1 MDKTRVLVFASIVA
15 AAMIFGGVLGATA
28 FARGT
33 LTQANAALAATSPS
47 PTPKSNEATAH
58 EAGESAAQ
66 EAAENNGT
74 AHHGAGGR
82 PCGGHSNEDA
92 THEKAET
99 AAQEA
104 AENAACPSPAPA
116 TSSSP

>member
-1 MDKTRVLVFASIVA
+1 MDRKRAIVFASVIA
-15 AAMIFGGVLGATA
+15 AAMLFGGVLGATA
-28 FARGT
+28 FARST
-33 LTQANAALAATSPS
+33 LTPALAALTAAS
-47 PTPKSNEATAH
+47 PTPSSNEATAH

-74 AHHGAGGR
+74 AHHGGR

-92 THEKAET
+92 AHEKAET

-104 AENAACPSPAPA
+104 AENTACPTPAAGAAA
-116 TSSSP
+116 TP